1 MASHCVNTSS
11 VIWRYFGIAVWNY
24 LISQGSIKLIF
35 ILNPHKKK
43 YDKYGLRTI
52 LERRKLQYKFGE
64 QTLTKMKTVGWYA
77 KTYTLQIFL
86 TTHAWRFFSYRFTIY
101 YK

>member
-1 MASHCVNTSS
+1 MELSHITGKYQINIHFKPT
-11 VIWRYFGIAVWNY
+11 
-24 LISQGSIKLIF
+24 Q
-35 ILNPHKKK
+35 KK
-43 YDKYGLRTI
+43 YDNYGIRTI
-52 LERRKLQYKFGE
+52 LERRKLQYKFEE